1 MRCNISREISCK
13 INEIKFKSIK
23 EVCETF
29 KLSYV
34 NVCKFRREHKK
45 LSDTEV
51 IEHFL
56 NIKNRDTL
64 KEKAERAGIKPY
76 VAYSIRHNHTE
87 LKTDEEVIEYCLRD
101 KKSFAGLCR
110 QSGVNPGSANVYR
123 QKHSELTDEEVIEHY
138 LKPKIK
144 TFKDKC
150 IERGIPEQK
159 LKSLYLLR
167 KNNPNLSDEQVIE
180 KYIGRGRSIS
190 NICTQ
195 LGLSNSTIM
204 TYKSMHPELSD
215 KQVTMHYR
223 PDCYINLLG
232 ELVIPN

>member
-1 MRCNISREISCK
+1 MGREISCE
-13 INEIKFKSIK
+13 INGIKFKSIK

-29 KLSYV
+29 KISYV
-34 NVCKFRREHKK
+34 TVCKFRREHKN

-56 NIKNRDTL
+56 NIKNKDTI

-76 VAYSIRHNHTE
+76 IAYSTRHNHTE

-101 KKSFAGLCR
+101 KKSFAELCR
-110 QSGVNPGSANVYR
+110 QHGVNPGSANVYR

-138 LKPKIK
+138 FKPKIK

-150 IERGIPEQK
+150 IESGIPEQK

-180 KYIGRGRSIS
+180 KYICRGMSIS
-190 NICTQ
+190 SICTQ
-195 LGLSNSTIM
+195 LGFSNGTIM
-204 TYKSMHPELSD
+204 SYKSLHPELSYEE
-215 KQVTMHYR
+215 VIVHNR
-223 PDCYINLLG
+223 PDCYINWLG